1 MLCDKVY
8 RLRLNRDRVDPRF
21 LAVVLNSWQ
30 LQRDIEKLKSGIN
43 DSGLNLTQKGVLQLR
58 IPLPP
63 LDVQGYVAQAVD
75 GTITAAQRMEGA
87 ISGNLVRVAKLRE
100 SVLKW
105 AFEGKLADQDPND
118 EPASVL
124 LQRIR
129 AERAAVA
136 PSPKTSEPSVLQP
149 EAAK

>member
-1 MLCDKVY
+1 M
-8 RLRLNRDRVDPRF
+8 
-21 LAVVLNSWQ
+21 NSWQ

-87 ISGNLVRVAKLRE
+87 ISGNLVRVAKLRQ
-100 SVLKW
+100 SILKW
-105 AFEGKLADQDPND
+105 AFEGKLVDQDPND
-118 EPASVL
+118 EPASL
-124 LQRIR
+124 LLERIR
-129 AERAAVA
+129 AEA
-136 PSPKTSEPSVLQP
+136 
-149 EAAK
+149 